1 MSGDRFKNCFL
12 PTPAGS
18 SSTAIKLLVITVP
31 LVLVSFVIFFLVP
44 RNSSYWVYV
53 SPSGNSGTGNF
64 GAVSEEVSTAAE
76 AVAVSGEAALNRST
90 NKSLDAEAQVMEI
103 HEFDETKEGS
113 LNITTNELN
122 NLNISVTGVLN
133 ATISLNE
140 SISLPLKQNRRVRT
154 KLGKLEAGLQRARAA
169 IKDAKNSSQLL
180 DPDYVPI
187 GPMYWDAKAFH
198 RSYMEMEKQFK
209 VFVYK
214 EGEPP
219 VFHDGPC
226 KSIYSME
233 GNFIYQMDVNTKFR
247 TNDPEKAHVF
257 YLPFSVAK
265 MVQFVYLRDSRDFGP
280 IRRTV
285 IDYVNVVSKK
295 YLYWNR
301 SLGAD
306 HFMLA
311 CHDWGPEASFSN
323 PYLGKNSI
331 RALCNANTSEK
342 FNPVKD
348 VSIPE
353 MNLRTGKLTGLIGGP
368 SASRRPILAFFA
380 GGVHGPIRPI
390 LLEHWEGKDDEIK
403 VHKYLP
409 KGINYYEMM
418 RSSKYCLCPSGYEV
432 ASPRIVEALYNGCVP
447 VLISKSYVPPF
458 SDVLRWKSF
467 SVVVS
472 VEDIP
477 RLKEILMKISSRQY
491 IRMQRRVLQVRR
503 HFEFHS
509 PPKRFDVFHMILHS
523 IWLRRLNVRVS
534 DGNDLNDDRPLKHR
548 RRRWYWSDLDRL
560 ERGLQRARAAI
571 KEAMNGSRLKDPD
584 YSPDGP
590 IYWNAKVFHRS
601 YLEMEKQ
608 FKIFVYKEGE
618 VPLFHDGPCR
628 MIYTIEGQFI
638 NKMEI
643 NTKFRTHNPH
653 HAHAFFLPYSVTRMR
668 HFLHDLRSFGR
679 VVTDY
684 VNIITAKH
692 PHWNRSLG
700 ADHFILAC
708 HDWGPYSSFYVPELV
723 RNSIRALCNA
733 NTSERFD
740 PIKDV
745 SIPEINIRGNKL
757 EGLNNGGLPPSK
769 RSILAFFAGG
779 NHGPI
784 RPILFKHWKR
794 KDQDIQVYEYL
805 PKGLSYIDLMR
816 KSKYCLCPSGYEVAS
831 PRVVEALYNG
841 CVPVL
846 ISKDYVPPFS
856 DVLDWKTF
864 SVTVPIEEIGELK
877 KRLMGIPERQY
888 KRMQKRVVQVKRHF
902 ELNFTPKRYDVFHM
916 ILHSIWLRRLNV
928 RLW

>member
-31 LVLVSFVIFFLVP
+31 LILVSFVIFVLVP

-53 SPSGNSGTGNF
+53 SPSGNSSTGNF

-90 NKSLDAEAQVMEI
+90 NKSPDVEAQVMEI
-103 HEFDETKEGS
+103 HEFDEKENS
-113 LNITTNELN
+113 LNITNNELN
-122 NLNISVTGVLN
+122 NLNISVTGVPN

-140 SISLPLKQNRRVRT
+140 SISLPLKRNRQVRT
-154 KLGKLEAGLQRARAA
+154 KLDKLEAGLQRARAA
-169 IKDAKNSSQLL
+169 IKDAKNSSRLL
-180 DPDYVPI
+180 DPDYVPV
-187 GPMYWDAKAFH
+187 GPMYWDAKSFH

-285 IDYVNVVSKK
+285 IDYVNVVSEK
-295 YLYWNR
+295 YPYWNR

-409 KGINYYEMM
+409 QGINYYEMM

-432 ASPRIVEALYNGCVP
+432 ASPRIVEALYNGCIP

-534 DGNDLNDDRPLKHR
+534 DGNDVMPN
-548 RRRWYWSDLDRL
+548 
-560 ERGLQRARAAI
+560 
-571 KEAMNGSRLKDPD
+571 
-584 YSPDGP
+584 
-590 IYWNAKVFHRS
+590 
-601 YLEMEKQ
+601 
-608 FKIFVYKEGE
+608 
-618 VPLFHDGPCR
+618 
-628 MIYTIEGQFI
+628 
-638 NKMEI
+638 
-643 NTKFRTHNPH
+643 
-653 HAHAFFLPYSVTRMR
+653 
-668 HFLHDLRSFGR
+668 
-679 VVTDY
+679 
-684 VNIITAKH
+684 
-692 PHWNRSLG
+692 
-700 ADHFILAC
+700 
-708 HDWGPYSSFYVPELV
+708 
-723 RNSIRALCNA
+723 
-733 NTSERFD
+733 
-740 PIKDV
+740 
-745 SIPEINIRGNKL
+745 
-757 EGLNNGGLPPSK
+757 
-769 RSILAFFAGG
+769 
-779 NHGPI
+779 
-784 RPILFKHWKR
+784 
-794 KDQDIQVYEYL
+794 
-805 PKGLSYIDLMR
+805 
-816 KSKYCLCPSGYEVAS
+816 
-831 PRVVEALYNG
+831 
-841 CVPVL
+841 
-846 ISKDYVPPFS
+846 
-856 DVLDWKTF
+856 
-864 SVTVPIEEIGELK
+864 
-877 KRLMGIPERQY
+877 
-888 KRMQKRVVQVKRHF
+888 
-902 ELNFTPKRYDVFHM
+902 
-916 ILHSIWLRRLNV
+916 
-928 RLW
+928 